1 MIIIY
6 ITSFYE
12 SRIYTSA
19 RILLFLLDSDLIK
32 INIFNITTF
41 IGHNINY
48 SYYGRASAS
57 YLNLNKIFFVYSFSN
72 IYNIIY

>member
-12 SRIYTSA
+12 SRIYMSA
-19 RILLFLLDSDLIK
+19 RILLFLLDLDLIK

-48 SYYGRASAS
+48 SSYDSYSTS